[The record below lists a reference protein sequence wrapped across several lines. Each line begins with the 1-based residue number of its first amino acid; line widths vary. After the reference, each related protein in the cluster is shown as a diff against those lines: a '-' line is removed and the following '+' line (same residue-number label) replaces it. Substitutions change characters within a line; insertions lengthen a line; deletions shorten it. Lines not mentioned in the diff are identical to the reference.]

1 MKRESYFDRM
11 IKEKLRRTRLGM
23 LYRAHKRLKK
33 GTLFPASQTID
44 DLFPEVPYVKITSD
58 LKKLPLIGIQKDA
71 TEYMGYNVLTARFPR
86 YRRFLEFNQI
96 PYKLVNLN
104 RSDWLQQCEEVDILI
119 AHCVSEPSR
128 LNEFQT
134 KTEILEGFHGKTCYP
149 SSKDRWSYEDKIRT
163 FYQVQEFGFEHART
177 FILHDRDEAVAFVET
192 AHYPLV
198 SKIKTGSGSRG
209 VDLIRNKDQ
218 ALRIIN
224 RNFGLGRKAL
234 WTYSF
239 EKDYV
244 YFQEYIQDAT
254 YDLRIFIVGD
264 VIAGYRRRM
273 KGRDFRASGL
283 GLLDRALFPEDA
295 LLTAID
301 LKRKWDTT
309 ILAIDFVDT
318 NDSREHKIIEA
329 SISFGLDY
337 PEYLE
342 QDGKRVFY
350 QITDE
355 GIILKEGCF
364 WVQDFIVIEVI
375 RRWLM
380 QQNGSFDESTI
391 RIEWEFQSRN

>member
-1 MKRESYFDRM
+1 MKRETYTTRL
-11 IKEKLRRTRLGM
+11 IKSKLRNTRLGRMYRTRL
-23 LYRAHKRLKK
+23 RLKK
-33 GTLFPASQTID
+33 GKLFPASQTID
-44 DLFPEVPYVKITSD
+44 DLFPEVPYVKITSE
-58 LKKLPLIGIQKDA
+58 LGKLPLIGIQKDV

-86 YRRFLEFNQI
+86 YKRFLDFNQI

-104 RSDWLQQCEEVDILI
+104 RSDWLQQCEDVDILI

-134 KTEILEGFHGKTCYP
+134 KTDILERFHGKTCYP

-163 FYQVQEFGFEHART
+163 FYQVQELGFEHART
-177 FILHDRDEAVAFVET
+177 FISHDHDEAVAFAET
-192 AHYPLV
+192 ASYPLI
-198 SKIKTGSGSRG
+198 SKIKTGSCSRG

-224 RNFGLGRKAL
+224 RNFGLGRRAL

-264 VIAGYRRRM
+264 VIAGYRRRS
-273 KGRDFRASGL
+273 KGKDFRASGV
-283 GLLDRALFPEDA
+283 GILDRALFPESAIEIA
-295 LLTAID
+295 LQ
-301 LKRKWDTT
+301 LKEKWDAT
-309 ILAIDFVDT
+309 ILAVDFVDT
-318 NDSREHKIIEA
+318 NDSQQHKIIEV

-342 QDGKRVFY
+342 KDGKRVFY

-355 GIILKEGCF
+355 GIILREGCF

-375 RRWLM
+375 RRWLL
-380 QQNGSFDESTI
+380 QQKGNTNESAV
-391 RIEWEFQSRN
+391 RFGWEFQQRH